1 MFEHRIAVSEYLAAR
16 PWGLSFALVAAPVS
30 VEGVGWRGVSSQLVI
45 LLFPFP
51 DEPAEFGKRGKNQPG
66 VARCR
71 DQNSMA
77 GGSRMTELLVDTCDG
92 AEIFMAATSP
102 RARLRI
108 PPMR

>member
-1 MFEHRIAVSEYLAAR
+1 M
-16 PWGLSFALVAAPVS
+16 PAPVS

-71 DQNSMA
+71 DQSSTV
-77 GGSRMTELLVDTCDG
+77 GGSRMAELLLDAYVNVVGLDPVRI
-92 AEIFMAATSP
+92 EILMAATSP
-102 RARLRI
+102 RAAENISHGVR
-108 PPMR
+108 MNK